1 EEVVTDG
8 WQHPAKSLPRS
19 CNCETDH
26 AVLRCGR
33 NPPTHSWHVVGGRV
47 MWHLKVMAA
56 GCAGWLAVIASAAAQ
71 PALDRAGNIEKAAAE
86 IAAVQAK
93 SGADGAF
100 AAIEACYQR
109 ELARATSLT
118 RELEACMA
126 QDIIVS
132 RISAAFY
139 ASLNPEGRRQA
150 GGPEPEAVTRAML
163 QRVLGTCA

>member
-1 EEVVTDG
+1 
-8 WQHPAKSLPRS
+8 
-19 CNCETDH
+19 
-26 AVLRCGR
+26 
-33 NPPTHSWHVVGGRV
+33 

-56 GCAGWLAVIASAAAQ
+56 GCAAWLIVIAGAAAQ
-71 PALDRAGNIEKAAAE
+71 PAPDRAGNIEKAAAE

-163 QRVLGTCA
+163 QRVLGTCARFQVPEDDVRAFNQIVQTRGMDAYGRARFPQQVPAKKN